1 MLQYR
6 EPLFRPPAEADS
18 LILQAAYGCPH
29 NHCRFCGM
37 YKGIR
42 YQIRP
47 EPEFLAEITRAGHLY
62 PDTRRIFLADGDCMA
77 LPPERLLRYLSAAE
91 QNFPRLA
98 RVNTYANGSSIL
110 AAGEAALANLRRH
123 KLHTLYVGLE
133 SGCQEILDLFGKMEQ
148 ADAMTD
154 AVITAQRLGFHCSV
168 MVLIGLGGK
177 KYREKHI
184 ARTAAL
190 LNRMQPRLLSALR
203 YIRLPGRPP
212 PPGFE
217 PVSEYEA
224 TEELR
229 ELLRHLALTRT
240 VFRANHTSNPVP
252 LAGRLPQD
260 RELLIRQLDAELA
273 SGRLDRSGEGAT
285 PLFL

>member
-1 MLQYR
+1 MLPYR

-29 NHCRFCGM
+29 NRCRFCGM
-37 YKGIR
+37 YKGVR
-42 YQIRP
+42 YQVRP
-47 EPEFLAEITRAGHLY
+47 EPEFLAEIATAGRLF
-62 PDTRRIFLADGDCMA
+62 PNTRRIFLADGDCMA
-77 LPPERLLRYLSAAE
+77 LPPGQLLRYLLAAE
-91 QNFPRLA
+91 DAFPHLA
-98 RVNTYANGSSIL
+98 RVNIYANGSSIS
-110 AAGEAALANLRRH
+110 AAGEAALADLRRH

-133 SGCQEILDLFGKMEQ
+133 SGSQEILDLFGKTER
-148 ADAMTD
+148 ADAMAD

-177 KYREKHI
+177 NRREEHI
-184 ARTAAL
+184 ARTAAV

-203 YIRLPGRPP
+203 YIRLPELPP

-224 TEELR
+224 AEELQA
-229 ELLRHLALTRT
+229 LLRHLSLNRT

-273 SGRLDRSGEGAT
+273 SGRLDRRGAGAT